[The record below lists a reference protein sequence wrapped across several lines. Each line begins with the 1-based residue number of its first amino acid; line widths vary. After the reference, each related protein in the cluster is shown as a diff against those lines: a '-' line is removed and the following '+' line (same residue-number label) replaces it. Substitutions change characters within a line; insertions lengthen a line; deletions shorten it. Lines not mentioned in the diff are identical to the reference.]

1 MNIAIDGRWF
11 TKSSGGIVTYL
22 INIVKYLSHIDK
34 TNTYF
39 ILVSDDASYDFF
51 HNILGEKINF
61 KIIKITS
68 TPYSPTEHIVI
79 PEILNSIKADVLH
92 SPHFMIPLVPTKTK
106 MIITIHDLMPFIFRE
121 YLPPSKMR
129 NFFPIYRSIVNR
141 TAKFCDHI
149 ITDSKHSAK
158 DIVHLLGV
166 SPSKITI
173 IYPAADEGFK
183 PLNGKDPSPVLA
195 RYKIKRPYLLF
206 VGRQEFNKNI
216 PGIIEAFIEVRLK
229 GYNIQLVMITEKGR
243 FYNQV
248 EPILEEEGLKD
259 NVIVAGNVPQ
269 DDLYSIYA
277 SAYAL
282 LIPSFY
288 EGFGLPAIEAMSCR
302 VPVIVSNRS
311 SLPEVVSDA
320 SLYVDPDR
328 DDMIAEIIIK
338 LLNNKALRDEYAEKA
353 YRRSKEFSWEKTVR
367 NTIKVY
373 EYVKRQ

>member
-22 INIVKYLSHIDK
+22 INIVKYLSYIDN

-39 ILVSDDASYDFF
+39 ILVSDDTSYDYFYDILKDKQNF
-51 HNILGEKINF
+51 NIVKIGSAPF
-61 KIIKITS
+61 
-68 TPYSPTEHIVI
+68 SPTEHIVI
-79 PEILNSIKADVLH
+79 PDVLKNIKADVLH
-92 SPHFMIPLVPTKTK
+92 SPYFMIPLVPTNTK

-141 TAKFCDHI
+141 TARFCDHI

-183 PLNGKDPSPVLA
+183 PLDGIDPSPVLSK
-195 RYKIKRPYLLF
+195 YNIERPYLLF

-216 PGIIEAFIEVRLK
+216 PGIVEAFIEVRLK
-229 GYNIQLVMITEKGR
+229 GHNVQLVMITEPGR
-243 FYNQV
+243 FYKQM
-248 EPILEEEGLKD
+248 EPILKEEGLED
-259 NVIVAGNVPQ
+259 SVIVTGIIPHE
-269 DDLYSIYA
+269 DLYIIYSA
-277 SAYAL
+277 AYAL
-282 LIPSFY
+282 LIPSYY

-302 VPVIVSNRS
+302 VPIIVSDRS
-311 SLPEVVSDA
+311 SLPEVAGDA
-320 SLYVDPDR
+320 GLYVDPDR
-328 DDMIAEIIIK
+328 EDIIADAIIK
-338 LLNNKALRDEYAEKA
+338 LLTDKGLRNEYAERA
-353 YRRSKEFSWEKTVR
+353 YKRSREFSWEKTVR
-367 NTIKVY
+367 NTISVY
-373 EYVKRQ
+373 ENVAGQ